1 MTNREYRRRYYE
13 RIKEILR
20 EARKTISNEKRWCK
34 GNMATVGH
42 GVLCDIDDPAA
53 CGWCATGALMLA
65 TRKFQFG
72 REVFPG
78 AAAVM
83 DGVAKQ
89 MGFAGAVELNDGAGT
104 DHATVMLMFR
114 DAIREVPDFG
124 PIGFEVALP

>member
-53 CGWCATGALMLA
+53 CEWCATGAL
-65 TRKFQFG
+65 
-72 REVFPG
+72 
-78 AAAVM
+78 
-83 DGVAKQ
+83 
-89 MGFAGAVELNDGAGT
+89 
-104 DHATVMLMFR
+104 HAR
-114 DAIREVPDFG
+114 YAEVPVRER
-124 PIGFEVALP
+124 GFSRRCGRDGRRSQANGFRWRC